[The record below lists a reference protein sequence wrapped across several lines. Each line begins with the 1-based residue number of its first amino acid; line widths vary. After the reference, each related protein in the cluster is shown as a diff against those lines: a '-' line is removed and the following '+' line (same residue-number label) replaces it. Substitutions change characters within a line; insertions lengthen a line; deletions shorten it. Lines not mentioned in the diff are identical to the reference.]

1 MNNTKYEFRCEICSG
16 KFDANYNIPK
26 VLSCGH
32 TVCSKCIERM
42 REKGINKCPFDRKFL
57 DFDDENVIAINYYIL
72 SLIDNSVKG
81 GGLLSLATED
91 EEFKLDPKPVVNSPG
106 WKNTLDGFIK
116 DNVMFSV
123 ESNGFI
129 YCTDLATGEWWF
141 LYHNQ
146 FFGNFFFQAE
156 GKMYLIDQYGSLYQ
170 IFNKNYY
177 VQVGKKNAWKAVTFV
192 TPMGG
197 SMYTIEGNKLMNT
210 NLTTGK
216 SKEVQV
222 NHCKLISEDTKI
234 FKNINMMIS
243 TGKYILFSNKN
254 GELFSFNDET
264 QELRLITSNFSK
276 AIESYSVNS
285 THLYYIEKNSKSVYR
300 TQINFKKNLNSTTI
314 SLSEVMEKLDM
325 IKQGETYSK
334 SFLEVEKFME
344 LDFVPLKII
353 ANDNKIVLIDK
364 VGDIHVNDLLQP
376 KPKLTCFQCLFMLRN
391 CNLSNT
397 TLVGDGDL
405 LILDPIRLSL
415 NKLNI
420 LAGTEVIILHS
431 TKFLYSIKNIFCANS
446 RIYFI
451 DVSGNLYYFNE
462 MDKKLTQIGNNGI
475 CKYITEFGVYKNYL
489 ITIENNTMYRT
500 NLTDG
505 NYMEIKNDYSK
516 DYEFFFAD
524 GSGVVFITKQDE
536 IISLTLNLSNN
547 TLEKSNS
554 NNNVDLASSGGLG
567 ANTNNN
573 SVKLK
578 SQFKFNGISSV
589 SAMCLFRNNLI
600 FYRNRNI
607 ESINLDDQSHK
618 VMVEDFPD
626 VNMFI
631 SNNEFLACILKDGVI
646 YKL

>member
-42 REKGINKCPFDRKFL
+42 REKNINKCPFDRKLL
-57 DFDDENVIAINYYIL
+57 DFDDDTSIAINYYIL
-72 SLIDNSVKG
+72 SLIDNTIKG
-81 GGLLSLATED
+81 DGLLSLVTED
-91 EEFKLDPKPVVNSPG
+91 EEFKIDPKPVVNSPG

-116 DNVMFSV
+116 DNILFSV

-129 YCTDLATGEWWF
+129 YCTDLNTGEWWF

-146 FFGNFFFQAE
+146 FFGNFFFHTE

-177 VQVGKKNAWKAVTFV
+177 VQVGKKNAWKGLTFV
-192 TPMGG
+192 AAL
-197 SMYTIEGNKLMNT
+197 GNKVYSVEGSNKLLCT
-210 NLTTGK
+210 NLNTGK
-216 SKEVQV
+216 IKEIVISSKLTEDG
-222 NHCKLISEDTKI
+222 KLFRNTS
-234 FKNINMMIS
+234 MMFS
-243 TGKYILFSNKN
+243 TGKFILFSNKN
-254 GELFSFNDET
+254 GELYSFNDET
-264 QELRLITSNFSK
+264 QEIRLITSSFSK
-276 AIESYSVNS
+276 NIESYYVNS
-285 THLYYIEKNSKSVYR
+285 THLYYIEKNSKIVYR
-300 TQINFKKNLNSTTI
+300 TQICFRKNLGS
-314 SLSEVMEKLDM
+314 SVGEVLEKLDF
-325 IKQGETYSK
+325 IKQNEFYSK
-334 SFLEVEKFME
+334 SFLEIEKYME
-344 LDFVPLKII
+344 LDFMPLKII
-353 ANDNKIVLIDK
+353 VNDTKIVLIDK
-364 VGDIHVNDLLQP
+364 VGDIHTNDITSYSST
-376 KPKLTCFQCLFMLRN
+376 KKLSVFQCLFMLRN
-391 CNLSNT
+391 CNLTNT

-420 LAGTEVIILHS
+420 LAGTEVIVLHS

-475 CKYITEFGVYKNYL
+475 CKYISDFGVYKNFL

-505 NYMEIKNDYSK
+505 NYMEIKNDYCK

-524 GSGVVFITKQDE
+524 GSGVVFVTKNDE
-536 IISLTLNLSNN
+536 IISLSLNLTGN
-547 TLEKSNS
+547 EK
-554 NNNVDLASSGGLG
+554 
-567 ANTNNN
+567 NTNNVVADPNAVN
-573 SVKLK
+573 SQLNTVKLK
-578 SQFKFNGISSV
+578 NSFKFDKISQV
-589 SAMCLFRNNLI
+589 SAMCLFRNNII
-600 FYRNRNI
+600 FYRNGNI
-607 ESINLDDQSHK
+607 ESINLDDKTHK

-626 VNMFI
+626 VNLFI